1 MGEFGTD
8 IYQKGQNQS
17 KNGQIRAREWKEDE
31 KSRPKAYPCWQS
43 QGQSLAN
50 YAWRSINGLDQMLGG
65 QSKIEG
71 PRLKVGERPRGLEAS
86 SHAYIKS
93 LSHTEVV

>member
-1 MGEFGTD
+1 
-8 IYQKGQNQS
+8 
-17 KNGQIRAREWKEDE
+17 
-31 KSRPKAYPCWQS
+31 WQS

-65 QSKIEG
+65 QSRIEG
-71 PRLKVGERPRGLEAS
+71 PRLKVGERPRGLESS

-93 LSHTEVV
+93 LSHTEIASSVV